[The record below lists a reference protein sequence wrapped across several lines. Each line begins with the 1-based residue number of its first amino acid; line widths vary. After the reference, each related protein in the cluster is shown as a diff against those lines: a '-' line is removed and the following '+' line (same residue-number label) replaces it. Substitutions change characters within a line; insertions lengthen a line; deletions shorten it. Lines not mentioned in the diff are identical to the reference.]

1 MPRLFPGGRAR
12 DVAGA
17 LGRRGGE
24 GMTSRPAAFSVDA
37 DASIG
42 GIGEN
47 GGMQVTDRPV
57 IGIFGAGKVGTAL
70 ARLLVGAG
78 YDVLIA
84 GSPRQTALD
93 LLVAVVAPGARVA
106 TPAELV
112 AGSDVII
119 VAVPFGKAGSVP
131 WDDFGGRI
139 VVDAMNYWPPVDGHI
154 AAVDADERSTSEINA
169 ARNPDARVVKSLN
182 HLGYHEMEDDSMDA
196 GSPLRRALAVV
207 GDDPDAR
214 AVIARLIDDIGFD
227 AVDGGPLANGRALE
241 PGHPAFGRELSATE
255 LAGLVAPAAHL
266 AA

>member
-1 MPRLFPGGRAR
+1 MPPRRA
-12 DVAGA
+12 
-17 LGRRGGE
+17 
-24 GMTSRPAAFSVDA
+24 TFSVDVE
-37 DASIG
+37 ASIG
-42 GIGEN
+42 RIGQN
-47 GGMQVTDRPV
+47 GGMQVADRPV

-78 YDVLIA
+78 YDVIIA

-106 TPAELV
+106 TPPDLV
-112 AGSDVII
+112 AESDVII

-131 WDDFGGRI
+131 WPDFGGRI

-154 AAVDADERSTSEINA
+154 AEVDADERTTSEINA
-169 ARNPDARVVKSLN
+169 ARNPLARVVKSLN

-207 GDDPDAR
+207 GDDADAR
-214 AVIARLIDDIGFD
+214 AVIARIIDDIGFD

-255 LAGLVAPAAHL
+255 LAGLLTPAAHL